1 MSTIGNEHPSGSDP
15 MGNPSGQDDTREVE
29 IYLRADPG
37 PILAWVASLCVH
49 PATLAVRARGGMVTR
64 RGDLS
69 LRLPDGDAAACE
81 ALLVESAANGFS
93 SLCFTGHALP
103 WANDLDCA
111 RAAASAIGCEVRCN
125 AEAWQPGDDEDDGWI
140 AITRDGEQAIRWR
153 SA

>member
-1 MSTIGNEHPSGSDP
+1 MPTHLDP
-15 MGNPSGQDDTREVE
+15 TAATDQQVATPAEDVEVE

-37 PILAWVASLCVH
+37 PILAWVGTICAAASPLV
-49 PATLAVRARGGMVTR
+49 VRPRGGMVTR
-64 RGDLS
+64 LGLVV
-69 LRLPDGDAAACE
+69 LRLADGRETTAR

-93 SLCFTGHALP
+93 SLSFIGTELP
-103 WANDLDCA
+103 WADDLAFA

-125 AEAWQPGDDEDDGWI
+125 AQAWQPGDDEDDGWI

>member
-1 MSTIGNEHPSGSDP
+1 MSSTGNETPPDNDP
-15 MGNPSGQDDTREVE
+15 AGNPAGHDDVNEVE

-37 PILAWVASLCVH
+37 PILAWVDTLCEQ
-49 PATLAVRARGGMVTR
+49 PSPLAVRARGGMVTR
-64 RGDLS
+64 RGVLP
-69 LRLPDGDAAACE
+69 LRLPDGGVAACE

-93 SLCFTGHALP
+93 SLCFTGQTLP
-103 WANDLDCA
+103 WANDLACA

-140 AITRDGEQAIRWR
+140 AITRDGEKAIRWR